1 MCIFCL
7 YSQLLKKQPYL
18 TSHHLTVF
26 AMKKTLISACF
37 FACLSLSLV
46 AEVVSKD
53 KITADNLYL
62 FGGSMKEYIA
72 PQTTYSA
79 APKGYTPFYMSSYGR
94 HGSRYLLNAPQYEGP
109 YNTMKEANDKGVL
122 TAFGKSV
129 LDRLEKMKKDADGR
143 LGDLTDKG
151 KRQHREIAYRMV
163 KNYPTIFNK
172 KATITARS
180 TNSHRVMASMTS
192 ALMEF
197 ARLLPDMT
205 IDFDDSSYDVYYM
218 NTEDR
223 FINSSKNSKERNA
236 AVAQFNA
243 KHTHPERLMASLF
256 TDTTFITRYQ
266 AQPSASARVSQAS
279 APAPVVMNRSATLYN
294 QIYEVAANMQSHDLG
309 FNLDDVFTYEEWYDN
324 FTQNNVY
331 WYSVSAFS
339 PLTDNI
345 VPYGRATL
353 LQDILDKANKALK
366 DGSTN
371 ANLRYGHDTALF
383 PLLCLMEINDCE
395 WSVSDFE
402 KVADK
407 WVDYDI
413 VHMGSNL
420 QLVFYKSKQGPVL
433 VKALLNELEAELPVE
448 SYRDSK
454 GKVFEH
460 FYEWEKV
467 NAYYQKKLDAYYAKK
482 AEASKGN

>member
-1 MCIFCL
+1 
-7 YSQLLKKQPYL
+7 
-18 TSHHLTVF
+18 
-26 AMKKTLISACF
+26 MKKTLISACLLVCF
-37 FACLSLSLV
+37 SLSLF

-62 FGGSMKEYIA
+62 FGGSMKEYIV
-72 PQTTYSA
+72 PKTTYSA

-109 YNTMKEANDKGVL
+109 YNTLKEANDKGVL
-122 TAFGKSV
+122 TAFGKTV
-129 LDRLEKMKKDADGR
+129 LSRLEKMKNDASGR
-143 LGDLTDKG
+143 LGDLTAKG
-151 KRQHREIAYRMV
+151 KRQHRDIAYRMV
-163 KNYPTIFNK
+163 KNFPTIFNS

-180 TNSHRVMASMTS
+180 TTSHRVMASMTS

-197 ARLLPDMT
+197 ARLLPKMT
-205 IDFDDSSYDVYYM
+205 IDYDDSGYDVYYM

-223 FINSSKNSKERNA
+223 FINASKNSKERNA

-243 KHTHPERLMASLF
+243 SRTHPERLMAALF

-266 AQPSASARVSQAS
+266 MQPPGSARVPQAGAAS
-279 APAPVVMNRSATLYN
+279 APASVPVTNRSASLYN

-339 PLTDNI
+339 PLTGNI
-345 VPYGRATL
+345 VPYGHASL
-353 LQDILDKANKALK
+353 LQDILDKANSALK

-395 WSVSDFE
+395 WSVADFE
-402 KVADK
+402 KIADK
-407 WVDYDI
+407 WVAYDI

-420 QLVFYKSKQGPVL
+420 QLVFYKNKQGPVL
-433 VKALLNELEAELPVE
+433 VKALLNEIEAELPVE
-448 SYRDSK
+448 SYRDAK
-454 GKVFEH
+454 GKVFARY
-460 FYEWEKV
+460 YEWEKV
-467 NAYYQKKLDAYYAKK
+467 NRYYQQKLDAFYSKK
-482 AEASKGN
+482 KSDL

>member
-1 MCIFCL
+1 MN
-7 YSQLLKKQPYL
+7 
-18 TSHHLTVF
+18 
-26 AMKKTLISACF
+26 KTLIIALLLSF
-37 FACLSLSLV
+37 FTFNLN
-46 AEVVSKD
+46 AEIVSKD
-53 KITADNLYL
+53 NITADNLYL

-72 PQTTYSA
+72 PAVTYSK
-79 APKGYTPFYMSSYGR
+79 APKGYNPFYMSHYGR

-109 YNTMKEANDKGVL
+109 YNILREADERGML
-122 TAFGKSV
+122 TELGKSV
-129 LDRLEKMKKDADGR
+129 LKRLEIMKDDAIGR

-151 KRQHREIAYRMV
+151 KRQHRDIAYRMV
-163 KNYPTIFNK
+163 KNYPAIFNE

-180 TNSHRVMASMTS
+180 TSSHRVMASMTS

-197 ARLLPDMT
+197 SRLQPKMT
-205 IDFDDSSYDVYYM
+205 VDFDNSNYDVYYM

-223 FINSSKNSKERNA
+223 FINSSKNSIARNT
-236 AVAQFNA
+236 AVVQFNNR
-243 KHTHPERLMASLF
+243 HTHPERLMATLF

-266 AQPSASARVSQAS
+266 LLAPVYMRAAQGSTEQPRVISVATIDRSAS
-279 APAPVVMNRSATLYN
+279 LYN

-309 FNLDDVFTYEEWYDN
+309 FTLNDVFTYEEWYDN
-324 FTQNNVY
+324 FTMNNVY

-345 VPYGRATL
+345 VPYGHASL
-353 LQDILDKANKALK
+353 LQDILDKANAALK
-366 DGSTN
+366 SGSTN

-395 WSVSDFE
+395 WAVDDLE

-420 QLVFYKSKQGPVL
+420 QLVFYKSKNGPVL
-433 VKALLNELEAELPVE
+433 VKALLNEKEADLPVE
-448 SYRDSK
+448 CYKDSK
-454 GKVFEH
+454 GKVFER
-460 FYEWEKV
+460 FYEWKKI
-467 NAYYQKKLDAYYAKK
+467 NKYYQDKLDAFYAKK
-482 AEASKGN
+482 SQTE